1 MNKIFIGKCLTIL
14 SFEDDKVHSQVKF
27 FTNKKQ
33 IISEAVE
40 IETFLNSIISEDQ
53 GKEITFEECLQ
64 SLQPTVKNVNN
75 K

>member
-1 MNKIFIGKCLTIL
+1 MDFIGNLKTKNMKNKIMYTQEQMLQLWYMKGGK
-14 SFEDDKVHSQVKF
+14 
-27 FTNKKQ
+27 N
-33 IISEAVE
+33 
-40 IETFLNSIISEDQ
+40 NQ